1 MCEYQDHAHTIQ
13 EELEALANK
22 IDSDDIDYKDV
33 INKLFDLSNKVPCG
47 CGDLIE
53 SPESPS
59 VDSIRDSF
67 ETYYDNRWLDNS
79 GGGSGNGEIDIPNRV
94 VEDVGTPVTEADN
107 IENSPFVSETDN
119 NGNFITTMKIP
130 KNISEDRIDF
140 KIKNNQGEEKMVSLR
155 LGDNQNRIE
164 KLENVKIGLL

>member
-107 IENSPFVSETDN
+107 IENSPWDLTESI
-119 NGNFITTMKIP
+119 GITWDVPYLTRP
-130 KNISEDRIDF
+130 PTENRPQYYSSGSNDD
-140 KIKNNQGEEKMVSLR
+140 GDDEE
-155 LGDNQNRIE
+155 
-164 KLENVKIGLL
+164 